1 MRPITLQLIGW
12 STLLVWSPAH
22 GAPGDIDPGFVYPRP
37 AILEPDSTN
46 AIPLADG
53 FLVIKS
59 ESFDTP
65 GVNSTVEITRIDED
79 GRADATFGNAG
90 TVRLQMPATLNVSGA
105 VKGLADGSMLLAGY
119 RREPDAASGTVAAI
133 ARLDSTGHL
142 DPAFGIGGVATFDVV
157 GQVDR
162 VGAIDVLANG
172 QLLAGVWSRV
182 AGEPYD
188 CSTDRVSLV
197 RLNADGMGVEVI
209 YYRDRNQFSDSGC
222 RNTMTLQ
229 VLPDQRFY
237 FGSLVE
243 IVGFS
248 APEIGASL
256 PLVPYGCCGG
266 PIAVDAVLGPVWA
279 RSDVWDGTADSGMA
293 VVAVEPGMGPVIPA
307 AWLRFLGIP
316 GPRSAN
322 VLVADGER
330 PGWFL
335 GFSSD
340 GGTAGIVKLRRD
352 GGIDTGW
359 GAGLGAIRVDGS
371 GRPNFYARE
380 GLANDIRLLS
390 VRPGGETL
398 VVVTADGVIERRF
411 AKSDPAHGVVR
422 LVSSLYD
429 PSEKDGT
436 VSVRVLREGGSEGA
450 VSVGYRVY
458 AGASIYDCDLGPCAT
473 ASQDFV
479 TSTGR
484 LVWGDGDDGE
494 RVITVPIIDDNEHE
508 PIETFFVELTDLTGG
523 ALMLDFPVMP
533 VAIRDDDPP
542 PPASSGGG
550 ASGGS
555 GGGGATGLPMLA
567 MLIVA
572 LAIRCHGHRL
582 MAVTLGWPLRRK
594 RSTAILSLLAVTGVA
609 DGAVGDMDTTFG
621 NGGVTRLQVI
631 GLPLQ
636 DGRLL
641 YRTNAGFGRTD
652 VDGREDASFGIGGVR
667 AWPAAFSPRAWART
681 QDGRLLTA
689 GTTTPWPAGLGLAL
703 VRLRADG
710 DVDSTFGD
718 GGIVT
723 LPSQMTPVSESRWV
737 QQELAVQLD
746 GRILVLTEVL
756 RGAYDVIE
764 AMELLRLMPDGTPD
778 RAFGIGGVVTID
790 PGGSEYLRMEA
801 LSDGRIRIS
810 GDRTIYLTEAGAAD
824 PGVAVADPRLG
835 AEARDWVLGAPTADG
850 GRVLIARDAVSADG
864 YRYFIARLTA
874 DGSLDRGFGQQ
885 GSGILTL
892 SSPLESSWTTIGGFM
907 CSADG
912 RYLFASLST
921 GPYRAGL
928 ARYRASGPDAGSLDP
943 IFGNG
948 GVVEFGRIFGVGPV
962 IDTADGGVVVGAY
975 PPAYFRLLGVDRP
988 SPGFANL
995 ASDHQTLW
1003 QEDQGPIK
1011 VRVSRLAGSSGPL
1024 RVRYSTTEFEPWPTD
1039 PIRAAKPGVDYESVS
1054 GELVWADGDREDK
1067 TFSIPLLTD
1076 STTEPIEALLVE
1088 LSSLTPGGWVG
1099 SEAAS
1104 LAIQDRTVQTPA
1116 PTPAPTPSP
1125 DSDNGRSGGGGAV
1138 GGALLA
1144 LLALA
1149 RGLSRRSAA

>member
-1 MRPITLQLIGW
+1 MRPPILQTIAW
-12 STLLVWSPAH
+12 LLFFVCAIAR
-22 GAPGDIDPGFVYPRP
+22 GAPGDVDPTFVYPRP
-37 AILEPDSTN
+37 QVLEPDSTN
-46 AIPLADG
+46 AIPLPNG
-53 FLVIKS
+53 FLVVKS
-59 ESFDTP
+59 RDFDKAEA
-65 GVNSTVEITRIDED
+65 NSTLEVTRIDED
-79 GRADATFGNAG
+79 GRVVASYGIGG
-90 TVRLQMPATLNVSGA
+90 TVRIAMPGAVNVATA
-105 VKGLADGSMLLAGY
+105 VKGMSDGSVLLAGFQ
-119 RREPDAASGTVAAI
+119 RVAGAVPDNVAAI
-133 ARLDSTGHL
+133 ARLDATGRL
-142 DPAFGIGGVATFDVV
+142 DPTFGVAGIATFDVP

-162 VGAIDVLANG
+162 IGAIDALADG
-172 QLLAGVWSRV
+172 RILAGVWSQMIRD
-182 AGEPYD
+182 PYGD

-197 RLNADGMGVEVI
+197 RLNADGTRAEVI
-209 YYRDRNQFSDSGC
+209 YYRERNQFTDNGC
-222 RNTMTLQ
+222 RNAMTLK
-229 VLPDQRFY
+229 VMPDQQFY
-237 FGSLVE
+237 FGSSVE
-243 IVGFS
+243 IVAFS
-248 APEIGASL
+248 APETGAWRPVVPLSIGL
-256 PLVPYGCCGG
+256 G
-266 PIAVDAVLGPVWA
+266 PFSVDPALGPVWI
-279 RSDVWDGTADSGMA
+279 RQGLWDGIAEVGTSVGTISA
-293 VVAVEPGMGPVIPA
+293 VGPLLPA
-307 AWLRFLGIP
+307 AWFYGAGIP
-316 GPRSAN
+316 APRTAS
-322 VLVADGER
+322 VLVADGGR

-340 GGTAGIVKLRRD
+340 GGIAGIAKLRSN
-352 GGIDTGW
+352 GEVDTGW
-359 GAGLGAIRVDGS
+359 AGIGMVRIAGAGRLNVTAI
-371 GRPNFYARE
+371 E

-390 VRPGGETL
+390 VRPGGERL
-398 VVVTADGVIERRF
+398 VAVTADGIIERRF
-411 AKSDPAHGVVR
+411 AQSGPAHGVLQIPAGSFQVR
-422 LVSSLYD
+422 ESAGAVR
-429 PSEKDGT
+429 
-436 VSVRVLREGGSEGA
+436 VSVRRVGGSDGA
-450 VSVGYRVY
+450 VSVDYR
-458 AGASIYDCDLGPCAT
+458 ALTGGNNSDCRMDPCAQEGADY
-473 ASQDFV
+473 AS
-479 TSTGR
+479 TSGR
-484 LVWGDGDDGE
+484 LDWGDGDSSD
-494 RVITVPIIDDNEHE
+494 RMITIPIIDDQQHE
-508 PIETFFVELTDLTGG
+508 PGEVFEIELTGLTGG
-523 ALMLDFPVMP
+523 AVILGGASRQID
-533 VAIRDDDPP
+533 IIDDDPALP
-542 PPASSGGG
+542 TSSGSGAGG
-550 ASGGS
+550 SVSGGS
-555 GGGGATGLPMLA
+555 GGGGAASWSFFALVGACLLA
-567 MLIVA
+567 RRRA
-572 LAIRCHGHRL
+572 DRQAF
-582 MAVTLGWPLRRK
+582 LRR
-594 RSTAILSLLAVTGVA
+594 LSAVLASFACAAATSVA
-609 DGAVGDMDTTFG
+609 QAGIGDMDPTFG

-631 GLPLQ
+631 GLPLK

-641 YRTNAGFGRTD
+641 YQTNGGFGRTD

-667 AWPAAFSPRAWART
+667 AWPAGFSPGPWART
-681 QDGRLLTA
+681 RDGELLTA
-689 GTTTPWPAGLGLAL
+689 GKMAPSASGIGLAL

-737 QQELAVQLD
+737 QQEIALQLD
-746 GRILVLTEVL
+746 GRILVLTQVL

-790 PGGSEYLRMEA
+790 PGGSEYLHMEA

-850 GRVLIARDAVSADG
+850 GRVLIARDGVSADG

-874 DGSLDRGFGQQ
+874 DGSLDRRFGQQ

-892 SSPLESSWTTIGGFM
+892 SSPLASSWTTIGGFL

-912 RYLFASLST
+912 RYVFASLST

-943 IFGNG
+943 TFGNG
-948 GVVEFGRIFGVGPV
+948 GIVELGRMFGVGPV

-975 PPAYFRLLGVDRP
+975 PPAHFRLLGVDRP

-1003 QEDQGPIK
+1003 PEDQGPIK
-1011 VRVSRLAGSSGPL
+1011 VRISRLAGSSGPL

-1039 PIRAAKPGVDYESVS
+1039 PIRPAKAGVDFESVS

-1088 LSSLTPGGWVG
+1088 LWSLTPGSWVG
-1099 SEAAS
+1099 SEAAP
-1104 LAIQDRTVQTPA
+1104 LAIQDRTVQTPTPA
-1116 PTPAPTPSP
+1116 PTPAPSP